1 MICTRC
7 GYDYDAF
14 PPSKDKET
22 LVPACPLCERG
33 WDVWELRI
41 APIPLMRNR
50 EQIGS
55 WLAQLPCPSS
65 IDLVATS
72 EGLRVRMYTPPG
84 KADGAVNAWAAMN
97 HHQTRWEW
105 IGIARDLDLKEE
117 DGGIQEKFGKADEF
131 VAVLKTNAKIASIA
145 LSEIGGDPIL
155 AVAGQ
160 LLNGIPTGQER
171 GLRIWIVG
179 KDPALQARLR
189 ALSAYSYGTESGV
202 GNDTP
207 NPWGMQLAL
216 LRLALVAGMM
226 IASISAG
233 LLAVGWFP
241 FLDLIGIVA
250 GGILVA
256 VAGLGMKDWL
266 AWRSIPKSVYEAGVS
281 DTLLKTT
288 FVLHG
293 VPPERQSLALL
304 AGESHWKTLAVAE
317 WPAIQA
323 ETISLAAGQ
332 IAALIAPPE
341 TGEGSGVFDRD
352 VIQDIPAPPPS
363 QTLVDAP
370 FKIGAS
376 PSTSQLVGID
386 PDGHGMATG
395 GSRTGKTSSAS
406 SLLQQLIEKGDDAP
420 GIFLVDPHLSLA
432 DGFLQMIHELP
443 PDLRAKAIRR
453 LRIITPDQPELIPLN
468 LLTLKDFSWA
478 GNAIVQIGRRLWE
491 EYWGPR
497 MQAALLGLFRLAHA
511 WNMGHPDAPMG
522 LLHTVFAAFNQD
534 WRREAVSYLEPVER
548 VGSLALDALLGQ
560 LNNERGNQTWVTE
573 VISPVLSKVMG
584 LELSPWLFASMHQK
598 SFVDMEQWAKE
609 RAWIVMRLPSGTMGR
624 ESARMTAS
632 VIYNVFDAA
641 YRKITLEK
649 PIPFYFIIDEAQ
661 EIASGMRLE
670 AMLSEGA
677 KFGARMFV
685 LVQSLSMMRR
695 VEGFEVVVQA
705 LLANTSTQ
713 MFFSPDPED
722 ADTIRAALNSTL
734 RYGDM
739 TLDLPTLN
747 CWLRA
752 RVGGKWQPPTLLQV
766 EPLKRPK
773 SADVER
779 IIREVI
785 AAHPNDYVLDTG
797 LWQFNVIDA
806 LKSMIPENLHFLFD
820 LAYTP
825 EIARANREEKKS
837 KQQKEQ
843 ADAEK
848 AVAAGKKA
856 DKKERKTL
864 RDWA

>member
-7 GYDYDAF
+7 GYDYDAPLPF
-14 PPSKDKET
+14 QDKET
-22 LVPACPLCERG
+22 PVPACPLCEKG

-41 APIPLMRNR
+41 APVPLVRNR

-55 WLAQLPCPSS
+55 WLAQLPYPCS

-72 EGLRVRMYTPPG
+72 KGLRVRMYTPPG
-84 KADGAVNAWAAMN
+84 KADGAVSAWAAMN

-105 IGIARDLDLKEE
+105 IGIARDLDVKVV
-117 DGGIQEKFGKADEF
+117 DGEIQEMSGKTNEY

-155 AVAGQ
+155 ALAGQ
-160 LLNGIPTGQER
+160 LLNVVLTGQES

-202 GNDTP
+202 GNETP

-216 LRLALVAGMM
+216 MRLALAAGMI

-233 LLAVGWFP
+233 LLAMGWFP
-241 FLDLIGIVA
+241 LVDLIGVIS
-250 GGILVA
+250 GGILV
-256 VAGLGMKDWL
+256 VVSGLGMKDWT
-266 AWRSIPKSVYEAGVS
+266 AWRSIPKSVYDAS
-281 DTLLKTT
+281 INDSLLKTA

-304 AGESHWKTLAVAE
+304 AGESHWKILE
-317 WPAIQA
+317 IQDQWPAIQA

-341 TGEGSGVFDRD
+341 IGEGSGIFDRD

-370 FKIGAS
+370 FKIGVS
-376 PSTSQLVGID
+376 PSTYQWVGID

-406 SLLQQLIEKGDDAP
+406 SLLQQLIDKGDDAP

-443 PDLRAKAIRR
+443 PDLRAKAVRR

-468 LLTLKDFSWA
+468 LLMLKDFSWA
-478 GNAIVQIGRRLWE
+478 GNAIVQIGRRLWD

-497 MQAALLGLFRLAHA
+497 MQAALLGLFRLAHG
-511 WNMGHPDAPMG
+511 WNTGHPDAPMG

-534 WRREAVSYLEPVER
+534 WRREAVSYLTPVER

-560 LNNERGNQTWVTE
+560 LNSERGNQTWVTE

-609 RAWIVMRLPSGTMGR
+609 RAWIVLRLPSGTMGR
-624 ESARMTAS
+624 ESARMTAG

-685 LVQSLSMMRR
+685 LAQSLSMMRR

-752 RVGGKWQPPTLLQV
+752 RISGKWQPPTLLEVQ
-766 EPLKRPK
+766 PLKRPK
-773 SADVER
+773 AADVEQ

-785 AAHPNDYVLDTG
+785 ATHPNDYVLDTG
-797 LWQFNVIDA
+797 MWQFNVIDA
-806 LKSMIPENLHFLFD
+806 LKSMIPENLHSLLD

-825 EIARANREEKKS
+825 EIARANREKKS
-837 KQQKEQ
+837 AKNEREQ
-843 ADAEK
+843 ENAEK
-848 AVAAGKKA
+848 TVDAARDA
-856 DKKERKTL
+856 DKKGRKTL
-864 RDWA
+864 RDW